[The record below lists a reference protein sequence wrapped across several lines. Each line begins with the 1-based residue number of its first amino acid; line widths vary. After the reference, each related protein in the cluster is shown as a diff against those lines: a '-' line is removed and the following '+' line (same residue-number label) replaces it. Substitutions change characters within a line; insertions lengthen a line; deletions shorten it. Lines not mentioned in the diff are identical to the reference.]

1 MPNPTKAELQTE
13 LRQLNKGFPR
23 IAVSKL
29 KVHELEA
36 HIETLRKYKSDS
48 AEAISTKTPA
58 LPGPKGSRE
67 IPVKE
72 VESGDV
78 IIHAPQMPPQRISK
92 LPPKK
97 VQIVAAESDSEDQ
110 GPPAP
115 LPKVKATPEG
125 KGSDQVAGLPS
136 RLKIV
141 KTAEVT
147 VPKKMKKAKVVSE
160 SSAPVA
166 APHTKSLATH
176 YCNCPSCPTKHK
188 KE

>member
-48 AEAISTKTPA
+48 SEAIATKTPV

-78 IIHAPQMPPQRISK
+78 IIHTPQMPPQRMSK
-92 LPPKK
+92 VPPKK
-97 VQIVAAESDSEDQ
+97 VRIVAAESDSDDQ

-115 LPKVKATPEG
+115 LPKVRATPEG
-125 KGSDQVAGLPS
+125 KV
-136 RLKIV
+136 LK
-141 KTAEVT
+141 TGEVT
-147 VPKKMKKAKVVSE
+147 VPKKMKKAKVVAVADAVA
-160 SSAPVA
+160 APVA

>member
-58 LPGPKGSRE
+58 LRGPKGSRE
-67 IPVKE
+67 IPVEE

-78 IIHAPQMPPQRISK
+78 IIHTPQMPPQRMVK

-97 VQIVAAESDSEDQ
+97 VRIVAAESDSDDQ

-115 LPKVKATPEG
+115 LPKVRATPEG
-125 KGSDQVAGLPS
+125 K
-136 RLKIV
+136 IV
-141 KTAEVT
+141 KTGEVS
-147 VPKKMKKAKVVSE
+147 VPKKMKKAKVVSD
-160 SSAPVA
+160 AAALVA
-166 APHTKSLATH
+166 APQMKSLATH
-176 YCNCPSCPTKHK
+176 YCNCPSCPTKNRK
-188 KE
+188 A

>member
-48 AEAISTKTPA
+48 SEAISTKTPA

-78 IIHAPQMPPQRISK
+78 IIHTPQMPPQRMSK
-92 LPPKK
+92 VPPKK
-97 VQIVAAESDSEDQ
+97 VRIVAAESDSDDQ

-115 LPKVKATPEG
+115 LPKVRATPEG
-125 KGSDQVAGLPS
+125 KV
-136 RLKIV
+136 LK
-141 KTAEVT
+141 TGEVS

-160 SSAPVA
+160 SAAPVA